1 MNVRVVDHPVAAS
14 HLRALRHRDTSRD
27 EFRQHLDALTSVL
40 LTEALA
46 DASTVTEPVPTPLD
60 TAAGR
65 RLMPMPAVV
74 PVLRAGLGMLDAAL
88 RLLPEAPV
96 GFVGLKRVESDD
108 GVSHVG
114 YLESLPN
121 ELGGRPVLL
130 LDPMLATG
138 GSVAEAL
145 RVLAEAG
152 VGPVTI
158 VCALA
163 APEGIVALGGD
174 AAGRPVPASASPAQT
189 QPSDALSSS
198 TQPPQTQLVTASIDS
213 HLNERAFI
221 VPGLGDAG
229 DRLYGT
235 A

>member
-1 MNVRVVDHPVAAS
+1 MNVNVVDHPVAAA
-14 HLRALRHRDTSRD
+14 HLSALRHIDTSRD
-27 EFRQHLDALTSVL
+27 EFRLHLDALTSVL
-40 LTEALA
+40 LTAALA
-46 DASTVTEPVPTPLD
+46 DAASVPAEVQTPL
-60 TAAGR
+60 AMAPGV
-65 RLMPMPAVV
+65 RLEPMPAVV

-96 GFVGLKRVESDD
+96 GFVGLKRIESDD

-130 LDPMLATG
+130 LDPMVATG

-163 APEGIVALGGD
+163 APEGVAALQNT
-174 AAGRPVPASASPAQT
+174 AGAQM
-189 QPSDALSSS
+189 
-198 TQPPQTQLVTASIDS
+198 VTASVDS
-213 HLNERAFI
+213 HLNERAYI

-229 DRLYGT
+229 DRLYGV